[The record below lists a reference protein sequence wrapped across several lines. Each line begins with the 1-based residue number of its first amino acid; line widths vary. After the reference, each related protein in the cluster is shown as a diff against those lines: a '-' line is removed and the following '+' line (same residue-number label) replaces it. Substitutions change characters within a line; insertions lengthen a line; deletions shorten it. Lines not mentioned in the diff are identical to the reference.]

1 MRKILIIEDDDHI
14 VELLKF
20 NVENNGYLALTALD
34 GQVGL
39 DLAMVELPDLILLD
53 LMLPSIDGIEITK
66 RLKSNDQTKEIPIIM
81 LTAKGHETD
90 KVLGLEIGADDYMTK
105 PFSVKELMARI
116 KVVFRRSSVAIE
128 RTETKK
134 TIIDALE
141 INHEEHKVVMKG
153 QSVKLTLKEYKLL
166 EYLVENRG
174 KVLSRN
180 DLLDRIWGY
189 DYYGETR
196 TVDVHIR
203 HLRKKIM
210 DDKAEMIETIR
221 GVGYKFKQNI

>member
-66 RLKSNDQTKEIPIIM
+66 RLKSNNQTKEIPIIM